1 MKLCEGKGLCNP
13 NQGLLLTVGDAL
25 NGDRL
30 ALGLN
35 SEKGFAL
42 KLFMVMRMNS
52 RIYNS

>member
-1 MKLCEGKGLCNP
+1 MKICEAKGLFNP
-13 NQGLLLTVGDAL
+13 DIKLSTAGEDEL